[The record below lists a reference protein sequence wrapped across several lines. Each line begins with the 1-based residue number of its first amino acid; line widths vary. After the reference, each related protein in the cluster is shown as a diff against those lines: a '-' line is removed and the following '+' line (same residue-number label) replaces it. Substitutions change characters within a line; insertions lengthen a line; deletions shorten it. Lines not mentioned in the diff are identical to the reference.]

1 MSAER
6 AGAAPPESSASTSE
20 AAIWHDVECGAY
32 AADLRVWTD
41 LADRCGDPILEL
53 GAGTGRLAIHL
64 ARRGHRVI
72 GLDYDEQ
79 LIAAQRERAAGL
91 PVTPLLADARGFELP
106 EPVAL
111 ALAPMQL
118 LQMLA
123 DRAERLACLD
133 SIAAQLLPGGRV
145 AAAMVE
151 GMPEPEEGEPLL
163 PDVREVDGWVYSSLP
178 LEAVVGPE
186 HIHVHRLRQRVS
198 PAGELT
204 DTPDE
209 VTICTLTAD
218 DLEAEA
224 AEVGLVPIERLTID
238 PTADHVGSTV
248 VVLGEAS

>member
-1 MSAER
+1 V
-6 AGAAPPESSASTSE
+6 SASTSE
-20 AAIWHDVECGAY
+20 ATIWHDVECGAY
-32 AADLRVWTD
+32 AADLRVWSL
-41 LADRCGDPILEL
+41 LADRSGDPVLEL
-53 GAGTGRLAIHL
+53 GAGTGRLTIHL

-72 GLDYDEQ
+72 GLDYDEE

-123 DRAERLACLD
+123 NRAERLSCLD
-133 SIAAQLLPGGRV
+133 SIAGQLRPGGRV
-145 AAAMVE
+145 AAAIVE

-178 LEAVVGPE
+178 LEAMVGPE
-186 HIHVHRLRQRVS
+186 RIVIRRLRQKVAPS
-198 PAGELT
+198 GELT

-218 DLEAEA
+218 ELEAEG
-224 AEVGLVPIERLTID
+224 AEVGLVPVERLFID
-238 PTADHVGSTV
+238 PTEDHVGSTV
-248 VVLGEAS
+248 VVLGEEE

>member
-1 MSAER
+1 M
-6 AGAAPPESSASTSE
+6 SE

-32 AADLRVWTD
+32 SADLRLWD
-41 LADRCGDPILEL
+41 GLADRCGGPILEL

-72 GLDYDEQ
+72 GLDNDPE
-79 LIAAQRERAAGL
+79 LIATQRERAAGL
-91 PVTPLLADARGFELP
+91 PVTPLLGDARGFELP

-133 SIAAQLLPGGRV
+133 SIAAQLLPGGRL

-178 LEAVVGPE
+178 LEATVGPE
-186 HIHVHRLRQRVS
+186 HIVVHRLRQKVS
-198 PAGELT
+198 PSGELT
-204 DTPDE
+204 DAPDQ

-218 DLEAEA
+218 QLEAEA
-224 AEVGLVPIERLTID
+224 AEVGLGPIERLYID
-238 PTADHVGSTV
+238 PTDDHVGSTV
-248 VVLGEAS
+248 VVLGEEE

>member
-1 MSAER
+1 MSGPR
-6 AGAAPPESSASTSE
+6 RTASTTE

-32 AADLRVWTD
+32 AADFPVWD
-41 LADRCGDPILEL
+41 ELADRCGDPILEL

-72 GLDYDEQ
+72 GLDYDEE

-133 SIAAQLLPGGRV
+133 SIAAALLPGGRL

-151 GMPEPEEGEPLL
+151 GMPEAEDDGGEPLV
-163 PDVREVDGWVYSSLP
+163 PDVREVEGWVYSSLP
-178 LEAVVGPE
+178 LEAVVGEE
-186 HIHVHRLRQRVS
+186 HIHVHRLRQKVAPS
-198 PAGELT
+198 GELT
-204 DTPDE
+204 DEPDS

-218 DLEAEA
+218 ELEAEA
-224 AEVGLVPIERLTID
+224 AEVGLVPIERLLIAAA
-238 PTADHVGSTV
+238 ADHVGSTV
-248 VVLGEAS
+248 VVLGLEE

>member
-1 MSAER
+1 LAVTT
-6 AGAAPPESSASTSE
+6 ESSPSKTE

-32 AADLRVWTD
+32 AADFKVWD
-41 LADRCGDPILEL
+41 ELADRCGDPILEL

-72 GLDYDEQ
+72 GLDYDEA
-79 LIAAQRERAAGL
+79 LIAAQIERAAGL

-106 EPVAL
+106 EQVAL

-123 DRAERLACLD
+123 NQAERLACLD

-151 GMPEPEEGEPLL
+151 GMPESEEDGEPLV

-178 LEAVVGPE
+178 LEAAVGPE
-186 HIHVHRLRQRVS
+186 NIVVHRLRQKVAPS
-198 PAGELT
+198 GELT
-204 DTPDE
+204 DEPDS

-218 DLEAEA
+218 ELEAEA
-224 AEVGLVPIERLTID
+224 AEVGLVAVQRLYIE

-248 VVLGEAS
+248 VVLGQEE

>member
-1 MSAER
+1 MS
-6 AGAAPPESSASTSE
+6 GPASTSE

-32 AADLRVWTD
+32 AADLKVWD
-41 LADRCGDPILEL
+41 ELADRCGDPILEL
-53 GAGTGRLAIHL
+53 GAGTGRLAIYL

-72 GLDYDEQ
+72 GLDHDEE

-111 ALAPMQL
+111 ALAPMQF

-123 DRAERLACLD
+123 DRSERLACLD
-133 SIAAQLLPGGRV
+133 SIASRLLPGGRV

-178 LEAVVGPE
+178 LEASVGRE
-186 HIHVHRLRQRVS
+186 HIVVHRLRQRVS
-198 PAGELT
+198 PSGELT
-204 DTPDE
+204 DEPDS
-209 VTICTLTAD
+209 VTICTMTAD

-224 AEVGLVPIERLTID
+224 AEVGLVAVERLYIE
-238 PTADHVGSTV
+238 PTDDHVGSTV
-248 VVLGEAS
+248 VVLGQEE

>member
-1 MSAER
+1 V
-6 AGAAPPESSASTSE
+6 SSSPSTSE

-32 AADLRVWTD
+32 AADLRVWD
-41 LADRCGDPILEL
+41 ELAERCGDPILEL

-72 GLDYDEQ
+72 GLDYDET
-79 LIAAQRERAAGL
+79 LIAAQGERAAGL

-118 LQMLA
+118 LQMLG

-163 PDVREVDGWVYSSLP
+163 PDVREVDGWIYSSLP
-178 LEAVVGPE
+178 LEAYVGPE
-186 HIHVHRLRQRVS
+186 RIVVHRLRQKVS
-198 PAGELT
+198 PTGDLT
-204 DTPDE
+204 DSPDE

-218 DLEAEA
+218 ELEAEA
-224 AEVGLVPIERLTID
+224 AEVGLVPIERLYID
-238 PTADHVGSTV
+238 PTDDHVGSTV

>member
-1 MSAER
+1 VSAL
-6 AGAAPPESSASTSE
+6 GGGPASTSE
-20 AAIWHDVECGAY
+20 AAIWHDVECAAY
-32 AADLRVWTD
+32 AADLRVWER
-41 LADRCGDPILEL
+41 LADRCGDPVLEL

-72 GLDYDEQ
+72 GLDHDEE
-79 LIAAQRERAAGL
+79 LIAAQRERSAGL
-91 PVTPLLADARGFELP
+91 PVAPLLADARGFELP

-123 DRAERLACLD
+123 DQAERLACLD
-133 SIAAQLLPGGRV
+133 STAAQLLPGGRV
-145 AAAMVE
+145 AAAIVE

-186 HIHVHRLRQRVS
+186 HIHVRRLRQKVS

-204 DTPDE
+204 EAPDE
-209 VTICTLTAD
+209 VTICTLTAGQ
-218 DLEAEA
+218 LEAEA
-224 AEVGLVPIERLTID
+224 AAVGLVPIERLTIAA
-238 PTADHVGSTV
+238 TADHVGSTV
-248 VVLGEAS
+248 VVLGQEE

>member
-1 MSAER
+1 VSAENPS
-6 AGAAPPESSASTSE
+6 GAASTSE

-32 AADLRVWTD
+32 AADLRVWD
-41 LADRCGDPILEL
+41 ELADRCGDPILEL

-72 GLDYDEQ
+72 GLDYDET
-79 LIAAQRERAAGL
+79 LIAAQGERAAGL
-91 PVTPLLADARGFELP
+91 SVTPLLADARGFELP

-118 LQMLA
+118 LQMLEN
-123 DRAERLACLD
+123 RAERLACLD
-133 SIAAQLLPGGRV
+133 SIAAQLLPGGRL

-178 LEAVVGPE
+178 LEAVVGPDN
-186 HIHVHRLRQRVS
+186 IIVHRLRQKVS
-198 PAGELT
+198 PTGELT
-204 DTPDE
+204 DMPDS

-218 DLEAEA
+218 ELEAEA
-224 AEVGLVPIERLTID
+224 AEVGLVPIERLYID
-238 PTADHVGSTV
+238 ATDDHVGSTV

>member
-6 AGAAPPESSASTSE
+6 ASAPAGE

-32 AADLRVWTD
+32 AADLRVWEG
-41 LADRCGDPILEL
+41 LADRCGDPVLEL
-53 GAGTGRLAIHL
+53 GAGTGRLALHL

-72 GLDYDEQ
+72 GLDYDEE

-91 PVTPLLADARGFELP
+91 PVTPLLADGRGFELP

-111 ALAPMQL
+111 ALAPMQF

-163 PDVREVDGWVYSSLP
+163 PDVREVDGWIYSSLP
-178 LEAVVGPE
+178 LEAAVGPE
-186 HIHVHRLRQRVS
+186 HIHVRRLRQRVS
-198 PAGELT
+198 PSGELT

-224 AEVGLVPIERLTID
+224 AEVGLVPIERLFID

-248 VVLGEAS
+248 VVLGEEA

>member
-1 MSAER
+1 VRAQGGNSA
-6 AGAAPPESSASTSE
+6 PASE
-20 AAIWHDVECGAY
+20 GAIWHDVECASY
-32 AADLRVWTD
+32 VADLRVWEQ
-41 LADRCGDPILEL
+41 LADRCGDPVLEL

-64 ARRGHRVI
+64 ARHGHPVI
-72 GLDYDEQ
+72 GLDYDEE
-79 LIAAQRERAAGL
+79 LISVQRERAAGL

-111 ALAPMQL
+111 ALAPMQF

-133 SIAAQLLPGGRV
+133 GMASQLLPGGRV
-145 AAAMVE
+145 AAAIVE

-163 PDVREVDGWVYSSLP
+163 PDVREVDGWIYSSLP

-186 HIHVHRLRQRVS
+186 HIHVRRLRQRVS

-209 VTICTLTAD
+209 VTICTLTAEA
-218 DLEAEA
+218 LEAEA
-224 AEVGLVPIERLTID
+224 AEVGLVPIERLYIEATD
-238 PTADHVGSTV
+238 DHVGSTV
-248 VVLGEAS
+248 VVLGEEE

>member
-1 MSAER
+1 VTGSAP
-6 AGAAPPESSASTSE
+6 ANE

-32 AADLRVWTD
+32 AADLRVWEG

-64 ARRGHRVI
+64 ARRGNRVI
-72 GLDYDEQ
+72 GLDYDEE
-79 LIAAQRERAAGL
+79 LIDTQRERAAGL
-91 PVTPLLADARGFELP
+91 PVTPLLADARGFKLP

-111 ALAPMQL
+111 ALVPMQL

-123 DRAERLACLD
+123 NRAERLACLD
-133 SIAAQLLPGGRV
+133 RVAAQLLPGGRV
-145 AAAMVE
+145 AAAIVE

-163 PDVREVDGWVYSSLP
+163 PDVREVDGWIYSSLP

-186 HIHVHRLRQRVS
+186 RIVVRRLRQRVS
-198 PAGELT
+198 PTGEMA
-204 DTPDE
+204 DAPDE

-218 DLEAEA
+218 RLEAEA
-224 AEVGLVPIERLTID
+224 AEVGLAPIERLYVD
-238 PTADHVGSTV
+238 PTDDHVGSTV

>member
-1 MSAER
+1 MSAP
-6 AGAAPPESSASTSE
+6 AGGGSASTSE

-32 AADLRVWTD
+32 AADLRVWER
-41 LADRCGDPILEL
+41 LADRCGDPVLEL

-72 GLDYDEQ
+72 GLDRDAE

-123 DRAERLACLD
+123 DRAERLACLA
-133 SIAAQLLPGGRV
+133 SIAAGLRPGGRL
-145 AAAMVE
+145 AAAIVE

-186 HIHVHRLRQRVS
+186 HIHVRRLRQRVS
-198 PAGELT
+198 PTGELT
-204 DTPDE
+204 DAPDE
-209 VTICTLTAD
+209 VTICTLTAEE
-218 DLEAEA
+218 LEAEA
-224 AEVGLVPIERLTID
+224 AAVGLVPVERLFIEA
-238 PTADHVGSTV
+238 TADHVGSTV
-248 VVLGEAS
+248 VVLAEEE

>member
-1 MSAER
+1 MNTSGPGGSAP
-6 AGAAPPESSASTSE
+6 AGE

-32 AADLRVWTD
+32 AADLRVWEA
-41 LADRCGDPILEL
+41 LADRCGDPVLEL

-64 ARRGHRVI
+64 ARHGHRVI
-72 GLDYDEQ
+72 GLDYDEE

-111 ALAPMQL
+111 ALAPMQF

-123 DRAERLACLD
+123 DQAERLACLD
-133 SIAAQLLPGGRV
+133 GMASQLLPGGRV
-145 AAAMVE
+145 AAAIVE

-163 PDVREVDGWVYSSLP
+163 PDVREIDGWIYSSLP
-178 LEAVVGPE
+178 LEAIVGPE
-186 HIHVHRLRQRVS
+186 HIHVRRLRQRVS

-218 DLEAEA
+218 QLEAEA
-224 AEVGLVPIERLTID
+224 AAVGLVPIERLAID
-238 PTADHVGSTV
+238 ATADHVGSTV
-248 VVLGEAS
+248 VVLGEEE

>member
-1 MSAER
+1 VSGGDGR
-6 AGAAPPESSASTSE
+6 HAGSASLSE

-32 AADLRVWTD
+32 AADLGVWET
-41 LADRCGDPILEL
+41 LARRSGDPILEL

-72 GLDYDEQ
+72 GLDNDPQ

-91 PVTPLLADARGFELP
+91 PVTPLLADARGFVLP

-111 ALAPMQL
+111 AIAPMQL
-118 LQMLA
+118 LQMLP
-123 DRAERLACLD
+123 DRAARLACLG
-133 SIAAQLLPGGRV
+133 SVAAQLLPGGRF

-186 HIHVHRLRQRVS
+186 RIVVHRLRQRVS

-204 DTPDE
+204 DAPDE
-209 VTICTLTAD
+209 VTICTLTAAE
-218 DLEAEA
+218 LEAEA
-224 AEVGLVPIERLTID
+224 AEVGLVPIERLQID

-248 VVLGEAS
+248 VVLGEEE

>member
-1 MSAER
+1 M
-6 AGAAPPESSASTSE
+6 SE

-32 AADLRVWTD
+32 SADLRLWD
-41 LADRCGDPILEL
+41 GLADRCGGPILEL

-72 GLDYDEQ
+72 GLDNDPE
-79 LIAAQRERAAGL
+79 LIATQRERAAGL
-91 PVTPLLADARGFELP
+91 PVTPLLGDARGFELP

-133 SIAAQLLPGGRV
+133 SIAAQLLPGGRL

-178 LEAVVGPE
+178 LEATVGPE
-186 HIHVHRLRQRVS
+186 HIVVHRLRQKVS
-198 PAGELT
+198 PSGELT
-204 DTPDE
+204 DAPDQ

-218 DLEAEA
+218 HLEAEA
-224 AEVGLVPIERLTID
+224 AEVGLVPIERLYID
-238 PTADHVGSTV
+238 ATDDHVGSTV
-248 VVLGEAS
+248 VVLGEEE

>member
-1 MSAER
+1 MSR
-6 AGAAPPESSASTSE
+6 LPPAGSASNSE

-32 AADLRVWTD
+32 GADLNVWTA

-64 ARRGHRVI
+64 ARHGHRVI

-79 LIAAQRERAAGL
+79 LIAAQRERSAGL

-111 ALAPMQL
+111 ALAPMQF

-133 SIAAQLLPGGRV
+133 RVAAQLLPGGRV

-151 GMPEPEEGEPLL
+151 GMPEPEEGDPLL

-186 HIHVHRLRQRVS
+186 HIHVRRLRQRVS
-198 PAGELT
+198 PSGELT

-209 VTICTLTAD
+209 VTICTLTAE

-224 AEVGLVPIERLTID
+224 AEVGLVPIERVYIGA
-238 PTADHVGSTV
+238 TADHVGSTV
-248 VVLGEAS
+248 VVLGEEE

>member
-1 MSAER
+1 M
-6 AGAAPPESSASTSE
+6 SASTSE
-20 AAIWHDVECGAY
+20 AAIWHDVECGTY
-32 AADLRVWTD
+32 AADLPVWD
-41 LADRCGDPILEL
+41 ALADRCGDPILEL

-72 GLDYDEQ
+72 GLDYDET

-123 DRAERLACLD
+123 NRAERLACLD
-133 SIAAQLLPGGRV
+133 SLAAQLLPGGRV

-151 GMPEPEEGEPLL
+151 GMPEPEEDGEPLL

-186 HIHVHRLRQRVS
+186 RIVVHRLRQKVS

-204 DTPDE
+204 DSPDE
-209 VTICTLTAD
+209 VTICTLSAD
-218 DLEAEA
+218 QLEAEA
-224 AEVGLVPIERLTID
+224 AEVGLVPIERLYID
-238 PTADHVGSTV
+238 PTVDHVGSTV

>member
-1 MSAER
+1 VSAQPP
-6 AGAAPPESSASTSE
+6 AGSASNSE

-32 AADLRVWTD
+32 AADLKVWTE
-41 LADRCGDPILEL
+41 LADRCGDPVLEL

-72 GLDYDEQ
+72 GLDHDET
-79 LIAAQRERAAGL
+79 LIEAQGERAAGL

-111 ALAPMQL
+111 AIAPMQL

-123 DRAERLACLD
+123 DQTERLACLD

-178 LEAVVGPE
+178 LEAVFEEE
-186 HIHVHRLRQRVS
+186 HIHVHRLRQKVA
-198 PAGELT
+198 PDGTLT
-204 DTPDE
+204 DEPDS

-218 DLEAEA
+218 ELEAEA
-224 AEVGLVPIERLTID
+224 AEVGLVPIERLYID
-238 PTADHVGSTV
+238 ATADHVGSTV
-248 VVLGEAS
+248 VVLGEEE

>member
-1 MSAER
+1 VSAER
-6 AGAAPPESSASTSE
+6 PGGSASTSE
-20 AAIWHDVECGAY
+20 AAIWHDVECSAY
-32 AADLRVWTD
+32 GADLRVWEQ

-53 GAGTGRLAIHL
+53 GAGTGRLAIYL

-72 GLDYDEQ
+72 GLDYDAE

-123 DRAERLACLD
+123 NQAERYACLD
-133 SIAAQLLPGGRV
+133 GVAAQLLPGGRV
-145 AAAMVE
+145 AAAIVE
-151 GMPEPEEGEPLL
+151 GMPEPEEGDPLL

-186 HIHVHRLRQRVS
+186 QIVVHRLRQRVS
-198 PAGELT
+198 PTGELT
-204 DTPDE
+204 ETPDE

-218 DLEAEA
+218 ELEAEA
-224 AEVGLVPIERLTID
+224 AGVGLVPIERLTID

-248 VVLGEAS
+248 VVLGQEE

>member
-1 MSAER
+1 MNEVV
-6 AGAAPPESSASTSE
+6 
-20 AAIWHDVECGAY
+20 IWHDVECGAY
-32 AADLRVWTD
+32 GADFPVWD
-41 LADRCGDPILEL
+41 ELADRCGDPILEL

-72 GLDYDEQ
+72 GLDYKEE

-118 LQMLA
+118 LQMLT

-133 SIAAQLLPGGRV
+133 RVAAQLLPGGRF

-151 GMPEPEEGEPLL
+151 GMPEPEDDNGEPLV

-178 LEAVVGPE
+178 LEAVVGEE
-186 HIHVHRLRQRVS
+186 HIHVHRLRQRVAPS
-198 PAGELT
+198 GELSEE
-204 DTPDE
+204 PDS
-209 VTICTLTAD
+209 VTICTLTVD
-218 DLEAEA
+218 ELEAEA
-224 AEVGLVPIERLTID
+224 AEVGLVPIERLLIEA
-238 PTADHVGSTV
+238 TADHVGSTV
-248 VVLGEAS
+248 VVLGEEA

>member
-1 MSAER
+1 V
-6 AGAAPPESSASTSE
+6 SE

-32 AADLRVWTD
+32 AADLRLWEQ
-41 LADRCGDPILEL
+41 LADRCGDPVLEL

-64 ARRGHRVI
+64 ACRGHRVI
-72 GLDYDEQ
+72 GLDQDAE

-123 DRAERLACLD
+123 NQAERLACLD
-133 SIAAQLLPGGRV
+133 SIASQLLPGGRV

-151 GMPEPEEGEPLL
+151 GIPEPEEGDPLL

-178 LEAVVGPE
+178 LEAIVEPDQ
-186 HIHVHRLRQRVS
+186 ITIRRLRQRVS

-218 DLEAEA
+218 QLEAEA
-224 AEVGLVPIERLTID
+224 AAVGLVPVERLYIEA
-238 PTADHVGSTV
+238 TADHVGSTV
-248 VVLGEAS
+248 VVLGEEE

>member
-1 MSAER
+1 MSA
-6 AGAAPPESSASTSE
+6 APRGSASTSE
-20 AAIWHDVECGAY
+20 GAIWHDVECGAY
-32 AADLRVWTD
+32 GADFPVWD
-41 LADRCGDPILEL
+41 GLADRCGDPILEL

-72 GLDYDEQ
+72 GLDHDPE
-79 LIAAQRERAAGL
+79 LIAAQGERAAGL
-91 PVTPLLADARGFELP
+91 PVTPLLADACGFELP

-151 GMPEPEEGEPLL
+151 GMPEPEEGDPLL

-178 LEAVVGPE
+178 LEAVVGPQR
-186 HIHVHRLRQRVS
+186 IVVRRLRQKVS
-198 PAGELT
+198 PAGDLT
-204 DTPDE
+204 DALDE
-209 VTICTLTAD
+209 VTICTLTAEM
-218 DLEAEA
+218 LEAEA
-224 AEVGLVPIERLTID
+224 AEVGLVPIERLYID

-248 VVLGEAS
+248 VVLGEEE

>member
-1 MSAER
+1 MSTS
-6 AGAAPPESSASTSE
+6 PSTSE

-32 AADLRVWTD
+32 SADLGVWD
-41 LADRCGDPILEL
+41 ELADRCGDPILEL

-64 ARRGHRVI
+64 ARRGHQVI
-72 GLDYDEQ
+72 GLDYDEE
-79 LIAAQRERAAGL
+79 LIAAQCERAVGL
-91 PVTPLLADARGFELP
+91 PVTPLSADARGFELP

-123 DRAERLACLD
+123 NRAERLACLD

-186 HIHVHRLRQRVS
+186 NIVVHRLRQKVS
-198 PAGELT
+198 PTGELT
-204 DTPDE
+204 DLPDS

-218 DLEAEA
+218 QLEAEA
-224 AEVGLVPIERLTID
+224 AAVGLVPIERLYVD
-238 PTADHVGSTV
+238 PTDDHVGSTV
-248 VVLGEAS
+248 VVLGQEE

>member
-1 MSAER
+1 M
-6 AGAAPPESSASTSE
+6 SE

-32 AADLRVWTD
+32 SADLRLWD
-41 LADRCGDPILEL
+41 GLADRCGGPILEL

-72 GLDYDEQ
+72 GLDNDPE
-79 LIAAQRERAAGL
+79 LIATQRERAAGL
-91 PVTPLLADARGFELP
+91 PVTPLLGDARGFELP

-133 SIAAQLLPGGRV
+133 SIAAQLLPGGRL

-178 LEAVVGPE
+178 LEATVGPE
-186 HIHVHRLRQRVS
+186 HIVVHRLRQKVS
-198 PAGELT
+198 PSGELT
-204 DTPDE
+204 DAPDQ

-218 DLEAEA
+218 QLEAEA
-224 AEVGLVPIERLTID
+224 AEVGLVPIERLYID
-238 PTADHVGSTV
+238 ATDDHVGSTV
-248 VVLGEAS
+248 VVLGEEE

>member
-1 MSAER
+1 VSPER
-6 AGAAPPESSASTSE
+6 AVSPSDSE

-32 AADLRVWTD
+32 TADLRVWEA

-53 GAGTGRLAIHL
+53 GAGTGRLAIYL
-64 ARRGHRVI
+64 ARRGHRMI
-72 GLDYDEQ
+72 GLDSDPT
-79 LIAAQRERAAGL
+79 LIAAQGERAAGL

-133 SIAAQLLPGGRV
+133 SLAAQLLPGGRV

-151 GMPEPEEGEPLL
+151 GMPEPEEEGEPLL

-186 HIHVHRLRQRVS
+186 RIVVHRLRQKVS

-204 DTPDE
+204 DYPDS

-218 DLEAEA
+218 ELEAEA
-224 AEVGLVPIERLTID
+224 AEVGLVAVERLYVAATD
-238 PTADHVGSTV
+238 DHVGSTV
-248 VVLGEAS
+248 VVLGQEE

>member
-1 MSAER
+1 VSGR
-6 AGAAPPESSASTSE
+6 STHGSHSTSE

-32 AADLRVWTD
+32 TADLKVWRA
-41 LADRCGDPILEL
+41 LADRCGDPVLEL
-53 GAGTGRLAIHL
+53 GAGTGRLAIYL
-64 ARRGHRVI
+64 ARHGHRVI
-72 GLDYDEQ
+72 GLDYDEE

-111 ALAPMQL
+111 ALAPMQF

-123 DRAERLACLD
+123 DRAERLACLEGMT
-133 SIAAQLLPGGRV
+133 SRLLPGGRV
-145 AAAMVE
+145 ATAIVE

-178 LEAVVGPE
+178 LEATVGPE
-186 HIHVHRLRQRVS
+186 HIVVHRLRQRVS

-204 DTPDE
+204 DFPDQ

-218 DLEAEA
+218 ELEAEA

-238 PTADHVGSTV
+238 ATDDHVGSTV
-248 VVLGEAS
+248 VVLGKAS

>member
-1 MSAER
+1 VSVAR
-6 AGAAPPESSASTSE
+6 RGASISE

-32 AADLRVWTD
+32 AADLGVWEE
-41 LADRCGDPILEL
+41 LADRCGDPVLEL
-53 GAGTGRLAIHL
+53 GAGTGRLAVHL

-72 GLDYDEQ
+72 GLDRDEE
-79 LIAAQRERAAGL
+79 LIATQRERATDL
-91 PVTPLLADARGFELP
+91 PVTPFLADARGFELP

-123 DRAERLACLD
+123 DRAERLSCLG

-145 AAAMVE
+145 AAAIVE

-186 HIHVHRLRQRVS
+186 RIVVRRLRQKVAPS
-198 PAGELT
+198 GELT
-204 DTPDE
+204 DALDE
-209 VTICTLTAD
+209 VTIRTLGAD
-218 DLEAEA
+218 RLEAEA
-224 AEVGLVPIERLTID
+224 AEVGLVPIERLYVD
-238 PTADHVGSTV
+238 PTDDHVGSTV
-248 VVLGEAS
+248 VVLGEEE

>member
-1 MSAER
+1 MS
-6 AGAAPPESSASTSE
+6 SSASTSE

-32 AADLRVWTD
+32 SADLKVWD
-41 LADRCGDPILEL
+41 ELADRCGDPILEL

-72 GLDYDEQ
+72 GLDYDEG
-79 LIAAQRERAAGL
+79 LITAQRERAAGL

-123 DRAERLACLD
+123 NRAERLACLD

-186 HIHVHRLRQRVS
+186 NIVVHRLRQKVS

-204 DTPDE
+204 DLPDS

-218 DLEAEA
+218 QLEAEA
-224 AEVGLVPIERLTID
+224 AAVGLVPIERLYID
-238 PTADHVGSTV
+238 PTDDHVGSTV
-248 VVLGEAS
+248 VVLGQEE

>member
-1 MSAER
+1 MSAGQ
-6 AGAAPPESSASTSE
+6 AGAAPPEGSASTSE

-32 AADLRVWTD
+32 AADLRVWAD

-72 GLDYDEQ
+72 GLDHDEE

-133 SIAAQLLPGGRV
+133 SIAAQLLPGGRF

-186 HIHVHRLRQRVS
+186 HIHVRRL
-198 PAGELT
+198 P

-224 AEVGLVPIERLTID
+224 AEIGLVPIERLTID

-248 VVLGEAS
+248 VVLGEEE

>member
-1 MSAER
+1 MR
-6 AGAAPPESSASTSE
+6 
-20 AAIWHDVECGAY
+20 IWHDVECGAY
-32 AADLRVWTD
+32 AADFAVWD
-41 LADRCGDPILEL
+41 ELADRCGDPILEL

-72 GLDYDEQ
+72 GLDYEEE

-123 DRAERLACLD
+123 NRAERLACLD
-133 SIAAQLLPGGRV
+133 SVAAQLLPGGRL

-151 GMPEPEEGEPLL
+151 GMPEPEEGDGEPLV

-178 LEAVVGPE
+178 LEAVVGEE

-198 PAGELT
+198 PTGELT
-204 DTPDE
+204 DEPDS

-218 DLEAEA
+218 ELEAEA
-224 AEVGLVPIERLTID
+224 AEVGLVAIERLVIGA
-238 PTADHVGSTV
+238 TADHVGSTV
-248 VVLGEAS
+248 VVLGQEE

>member
-1 MSAER
+1 MDR
-6 AGAAPPESSASTSE
+6 V
-20 AAIWHDVECGAY
+20 IWHDVECGAY
-32 AADLRVWTD
+32 AADLRVWD
-41 LADRCGDPILEL
+41 ELADRCGDPILEL

-72 GLDYDEQ
+72 GLDNDPV
-79 LIAAQRERAAGL
+79 LIAAQGERAAGL

-123 DRAERLACLD
+123 DQAERLACLD
-133 SIAAQLLPGGRV
+133 SIASQLLPAGRV
-145 AAAMVE
+145 AAAIVE

-163 PDVREVDGWVYSSLP
+163 PDVREVDGWIYSSLP

-186 HIHVHRLRQRVS
+186 HIHVRRLRQRVS

-218 DLEAEA
+218 ELEAEA
-224 AEVGLVPIERLTID
+224 AGLGLVPVERLYID

-248 VVLGEAS
+248 VVLGQEE